1 MNKFDLLAQALKVI
15 EMDEKSKGLDGST
28 ASAIAYATMYAHCSL
43 FVTEKEAKMIL
54 EIVSERV
61 KKS

>member
-1 MNKFDLLAQALKVI
+1 MNKFDVLAQALKVV
-15 EMDEKSKGLDGST
+15 EMDEKSKGLEGST
-28 ASAIAYATMYAHCSL
+28 ASAIAYATLYAHCSL
-43 FVTEKEAKMIL
+43 FLTEKEANKIL